1 MTTSYSDVY
10 DLFTVKI
17 QDWKLEKLYS
27 ISPESFETV
36 LHGYMV
42 VSIAQFKNCDQSL
55 ARNDSLSV
63 FTETL
68 TEKNK
73 NMLSSIMVEKWLE
86 KEVNDIRQMR
96 LHVQDDF
103 KTYSEAQNLKEKA
116 YHWSQVIELNSQA
129 LVDYSLDN
137 NTMWS
142 DWIAGN
148 FFTP

>member
-17 QDWKLEKLYS
+17 QDWKLEKLYA
-27 ISPESFETV
+27 IDPDSFETV

-42 VSIAQFKNCDQSL
+42 VSIPQFRNCDQSL
-55 ARNDSLSV
+55 ARNDSMGV
-63 FTETL
+63 FIETL

-73 NMLSSIMVEKWLE
+73 NMLASIMVEKWLE

-116 YHWSQVIELNSQA
+116 FHWSQVIELNSQA

-137 NTMWS
+137 NNMWS